1 MHAIKLPLDIVKSM
15 MYNDNQF
22 AKFTSTIMKGV
33 IFMEKYLVETRL
45 KFGGVQKLYRFDNGY
60 GASVVKNQYSYGG
73 EKGLWE
79 LAVIRWRN
87 NDFDLVYDTP
97 ITDDVLGY
105 LTEEHVQKTLLQIQE
120 LESK

>member
-1 MHAIKLPLDIVKSM
+1 
-15 MYNDNQF
+15 
-22 AKFTSTIMKGV
+22 
-33 IFMEKYLVETRL
+33 MEKYLVETRL
-45 KFGGVQKLYRFDNGY
+45 KLGGVQKLYRFDNGY
-60 GASVVKNQYSYGG
+60 GASVVKNQCSYGG
-73 EKGLWE
+73 KKGLWE

-105 LTEEHVQKTLLQIQE
+105 LTEEDVQKTLLQIQE